1 MSKNIVRII
10 AFVLAG
16 LMALG
21 VLTSAI
27 YAFIR

>member
-1 MSKNIVRII
+1 MSKNVVRII
-10 AFVLAG
+10 ALVLAG

-27 YAFIR
+27 YAIIR